1 MLVISML
8 FFILKSVV
16 QSSHHQLLWL
26 WLPQIQT
33 KEFVTVFNR
42 SKLEF
47 SPMQFKKLQLSIEEL
62 AWNTGSCLALTITKP
77 FKKNPANISDSFD
90 CSFVYNPLENI

>member
-33 KEFVTVFNR
+33 KEFVTAFNL

-77 FKKNPANISDSFD
+77 FKKTNLANISNGFD
-90 CSFVYNPLENI
+90 FSIN